1 MKSIDFWF
9 TIANGTL
16 TSGRLNA
23 GAIDSADVS
32 NHAYLD
38 MSKTDKDN
46 NGDPF
51 YQTIN
56 GTPDSVAVWMA
67 FKQSTP
73 NADYPYA
80 TLVAPDR
87 RHLLSGS

>member
-1 MKSIDFWF
+1 M
-9 TIANGTL
+9 
-16 TSGRLNA
+16 
-23 GAIDSADVS
+23 S

-80 TLVAPDR
+80 TLSSA
-87 RHLLSGS
+87 